1 MSPLEARFDRLWEL
15 LEILVARIYC
25 VPLAEED
32 YYERR
37 YARLA
42 EFVVALDAFA
52 LPMAY
57 TFCLRHADPCGPLE
71 RRTAYA
77 IVPPLLHLLEQYMVT
92 SDKPQTAKWRFRA
105 AAILADLRTSV

>member
-15 LEILVARIYC
+15 LELLVARVYY
-25 VPLAEED
+25 VPLAEEG

-37 YARLA
+37 YVRLT
-42 EFVVALDAFA
+42 EFVVALNAFVS
-52 LPMAY
+52 PMAY

-77 IVPPLLHLLEQYMVT
+77 IVPPLLHLLEQHMVT
-92 SDKPQTAKWRFRA
+92 DDKPRTAKWRFRA